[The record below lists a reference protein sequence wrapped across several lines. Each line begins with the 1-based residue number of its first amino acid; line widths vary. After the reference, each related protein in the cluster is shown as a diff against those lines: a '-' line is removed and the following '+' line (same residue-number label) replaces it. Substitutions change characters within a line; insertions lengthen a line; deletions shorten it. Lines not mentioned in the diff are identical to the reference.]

1 MGFDEESRDGH
12 RVYWPE
18 KRKVSVERNIK
29 FNFDSEEVIVGD
41 LPLEGEQ
48 RVDER
53 VDERLSATE
62 PEPTDQ
68 INHPG
73 TVNSGIRQIGTN
85 QC

>member
-1 MGFDEESRDGH
+1 M
-12 RVYWPE
+12 
-18 KRKVSVERNIK
+18 
-29 FNFDSEEVIVGD
+29 GD

-68 INHPG
+68 IDHPG
-73 TVNSGIRQIGTN
+73 TVNSGIRQIGTEN
-85 QC
+85 PPINVKDPEPSEGRGKHIW